1 MRGRGIIAIS
11 RSCQQKA
18 VTGYFD
24 MMIGKLVLV
33 VNVERRGKLVTQ
45 INKQIRL
52 YNYPEKNNI
61 MSRFLWLTN
70 C

>member
-11 RSCQQKA
+11 GPCEQKA

-33 VNVERRGKLVTQ
+33 VHVERRGQLVTQ
-45 INKQIRL
+45 INKQSRL
-52 YNYPEKNNI
+52 YTYPDE
-61 MSRFLWLTN
+61 
-70 C
+70 